1 MSRERT
7 DIIEVG
13 HLEQL
18 REHRGVVFG
27 VALVCGAV
35 GLMPVPLVPDMI
47 IAGMR
52 HWLLLHLARR
62 RGVKVTAGGVR
73 RVMERL
79 RVSPDRLAQ
88 VTAAL
93 AGLRSMRKLA
103 RTMLL
108 FLRFEDVVQTFL
120 LGTYFDHYLL
130 RYHEGDELTSAQAA
144 RVHEAAARALTVA
157 RMDVLG
163 ALFRKVVGSMV
174 AAGLYI
180 PRVMWDLSSAALRG
194 EEESV
199 EVEHEDDRGLMTR
212 AVELLERELH
222 DTSRV
227 TVEAICEGFDHAWL
241 TVDADDDNTQTMEV
255 S

>member
-1 MSRERT
+1 MSQDAEV
-7 DIIEVG
+7 IEVG
-13 HLEQL
+13 HIEQL

-27 VALVCGAV
+27 VSLVCGTV

-62 RGVKVTAGGVR
+62 RGVNVTPQGAR

-79 RVSPDRLAQ
+79 QVSPDRLAQ

-103 RTMLL
+103 RATLL

-120 LGTYFDHYLL
+120 LGTYFDYYLL
-130 RYHEGDELTSAQAA
+130 RYHEGGELTPAQAA

-157 RMDVLG
+157 RLDVLG

-180 PRVMWDLSSAALRG
+180 PRVLWDLSSAALRG

-199 EVEHEDDRGLMTR
+199 ELEQEDDRGLMTR
-212 AVELLERELH
+212 AVELLEHELR

-241 TVDADDDNTQTMEV
+241 TSGTDEQPEPMEQ